1 MKATECVT
9 VIMNTFNERRDWLKA
24 ALDRVAPQ
32 VKHVIISACEGD
44 QNTAYLREIL
54 PNNARLVL
62 LPYHEQLG
70 KCPQQSFRQINNAL
84 PYVATEYVSW
94 TSSDDLM
101 HPEKYQRELD
111 TLLSTGKQIVYS
123 DYEMVD
129 ADLRHQCFVSLG
141 EYRYDRHLTNNFV
154 SDLSLMRTDLLR
166 EFKLHGDRWRN
177 YAFWDMWLRIFM
189 ARGNVFVNLP
199 QPMWQ
204 YRQDADSTHMK
215 RKRSPEMQ
223 AEADRDRR
231 AMLKSHGVS
240 Y

>member
-9 VIMNTFNERRDWLKA
+9 VVMNTFNERRDWLKA
-24 ALDRVAPQ
+24 AIDRVAPQ
-32 VKHVIISACEGD
+32 VHSLVISACEGD
-44 QNTAYLREIL
+44 QNTDYLTEIL
-54 PNNARLVL
+54 PSNAIVVVL
-62 LPYHEQLG
+62 PRHEQLG

-84 PYVATEYVSW
+84 PHVQTEYFSW

-101 HPEKYQRELD
+101 HPGKYQRELD
-111 TLLSTGKQIVYS
+111 VLLSTGKQIVYS

-129 ADLRHQCFVSLG
+129 ADLRHLSFVRLG
-141 EYRYDRHLTNNFV
+141 KYQYDRHLTTNFV
-154 SDLSLMRTDLLR
+154 TDLSLMRTELIR
-166 EFKLHGDRWRN
+166 SFGLHGDRWRN

-204 YRQDADSTHMK
+204 YRQDAESTHVK
-215 RKRSPEMQ
+215 RKRSKEMQ